1 VNLVITVSDEER
13 EESAEKAIGFL
24 AAGHPLRAIVLHRSQ
39 GEQRGLDAEIVT
51 EAHKLVR
58 GTSVQREQVT
68 LKVYGE
74 AAQHIASLLEPLL
87 VSDVPTYVWWT
98 GTPSLAEAGL
108 HEALGI
114 CDVLIVDSA
123 SFTNPVQAFL
133 ELAALADR
141 MSERMGFVDLQWA
154 RQRAWRE
161 ALAQFFAPAGRRE
174 LLDALERITVVCVGM
189 GRANRVGA
197 ALLGGWLMSSLGWRL
212 TSAVSASESGAEA
225 LLENREGRMVELM
238 LRSGEALDLPKGTL
252 CGVRFRGRRGDH
264 PFAMQMEIRADRT
277 DHAHVR
283 IDLGGEQTLHQR
295 LSLPQAGE
303 AQLLL
308 LALSA
313 ARRDGVYVRSLAAAS
328 KLVDA
333 LR

>member
-1 VNLVITVSDEER
+1 
-13 EESAEKAIGFL
+13 
-24 AAGHPLRAIVLHRSQ
+24 
-39 GEQRGLDAEIVT
+39 
-51 EAHKLVR
+51 
-58 GTSVQREQVT
+58 
-68 LKVYGE
+68 
-74 AAQHIASLLEPLL
+74 
-87 VSDVPTYVWWT
+87 
-98 GTPSLAEAGL
+98 
-108 HEALGI
+108 
-114 CDVLIVDSA
+114 
-123 SFTNPVQAFL
+123 
-133 ELAALADR
+133 
-141 MSERMGFVDLQWA
+141 
-154 RQRAWRE
+154 
-161 ALAQFFAPAGRRE
+161 
-174 LLDALERITVVCVGM
+174 
-189 GRANRVGA
+189 
-197 ALLGGWLMSSLGWRL
+197 MSSLGWRL

-238 LRSGEALDLPKGTL
+238 LRSGEALDLPEGTL
-252 CGVRFRGRRGDH
+252 CGVRFHGRRGDH